1 MFTTDDVLSKLGL
14 QTRASTTD
22 YLFPVIGIFGAGILV
37 GAGVALM
44 FAPKSGAML
53 REDLGRKA
61 MDLKE
66 RAVDLKDTVGRRA
79 MDIKDTV
86 AQRVQRV
93 MPGNGGMQEALEDL
107 EAMSR
112 QELYERASEMNI
124 ERRSEMTKPQL
135 IDAIRSA

>member
-66 RAVDLKDTVGRRA
+66 KAVDLKDTVGRRA